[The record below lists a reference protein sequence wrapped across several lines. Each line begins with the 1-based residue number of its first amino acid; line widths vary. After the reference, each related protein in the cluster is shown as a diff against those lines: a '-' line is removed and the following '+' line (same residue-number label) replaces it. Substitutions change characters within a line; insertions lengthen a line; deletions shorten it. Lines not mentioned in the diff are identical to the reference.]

1 MNALGAFLH
10 HGVASR
16 PLKKLDPLSRVCCVG
31 CAQEP
36 RSFDHSLGF
45 AVVMTKGSM
54 TFKGSM
60 GVHNGDMSG
69 YGGKNCLGGMGGTGG
84 MGVRNGDMSGYSGK
98 NGLGGMGGMG
108 GHGHMSYG
116 GHGGGMYEGMGGMG
130 GHLGVS
136 EHQLT
141 AGARREEWRRK
152 AHAPLQEKRFKRPGV
167 AQGNESEGSAL
178 ELVDQA
184 RGSDFSI
191 VSAVFESEG
200 GSTGGGGEGEGG
212 GGKGGGGEGG
222 GTEVQ
227 ATEATD
233 HAGANNHN
241 LVLIEV
247 NEESRAIRMA
257 MDNELSLDEW
267 LQESEPHLKA
277 STAVALPHP
286 QPMLHSVGLRPPTA
300 SLQPSH
306 KPRDLFGGRAQ
317 DFDPGGHVSCDR
329 AGGTEFGSVSGAVLK
344 REAVISATFVTTS
357 TSGGNTLIA
366 TSATTCSGTSA
377 AVIAANSV
385 STSMSIAVVAELRAH
400 GARASSS
407 VTVLGSAVSGS
418 GVESKC
424 LNLRGGGCG
433 ASKDNKVHS
442 YNSNAEQPE
451 AIARVGDTVALQ
463 ETGAAAP
470 ATANVSALTTEAFP
484 PVQESA
490 IIKLSGAAD
499 KLDGSSKKAMQ
510 TFLHLPSHQMAS
522 SINIKQCDA
531 VRLTAHIAVST
542 RCSQSTFETSIVSVV
557 EALGPLV
564 GKPEFEGD
572 TNTLLEILRFL
583 VLGVG
588 AGTRAKGVDLLQ
600 QCALVAALKK
610 PAGRA
615 ALVQVRGGSSPA
627 EQVMHIVMAEAAV
640 RTLPRLRGYQFK
652 AAKAALRLTVSIAK
666 SAATMSLDPNLL
678 TSLQDCVQLAGNANS
693 PTHHST
699 LSL

>member
-1 MNALGAFLH
+1 
-10 HGVASR
+10 
-16 PLKKLDPLSRVCCVG
+16 
-31 CAQEP
+31 
-36 RSFDHSLGF
+36 
-45 AVVMTKGSM
+45 M

-108 GHGHMSYG
+108 GMGGHGHMSYS

-167 AQGNESEGSAL
+167 AQGNESEGSTL
-178 ELVDQA
+178 GLVDQA

-407 VTVLGSAVSGS
+407 VTALGSAVSGS

-433 ASKDNKVHS
+433 ASKDSKVHS

-451 AIARVGDTVALQ
+451 AIARVGDTEAMQ
-463 ETGAAAP
+463 EKGAAGAAAP

-522 SINIKQCDA
+522 SININQCDA
-531 VRLTAHIAVST
+531 VRLTAHIAVSKW
-542 RCSQSTFETSIVSVV
+542 RSESTFETPMIVSVV
-557 EALGPLV
+557 KALGPLV

>member
-1 MNALGAFLH
+1 
-10 HGVASR
+10 
-16 PLKKLDPLSRVCCVG
+16 
-31 CAQEP
+31 
-36 RSFDHSLGF
+36 
-45 AVVMTKGSM
+45 
-54 TFKGSM
+54 
-60 GVHNGDMSG
+60 
-69 YGGKNCLGGMGGTGG
+69 
-84 MGVRNGDMSGYSGK
+84 
-98 NGLGGMGGMG
+98 
-108 GHGHMSYG
+108 
-116 GHGGGMYEGMGGMG
+116 
-130 GHLGVS
+130 
-136 EHQLT
+136 
-141 AGARREEWRRK
+141 
-152 AHAPLQEKRFKRPGV
+152 
-167 AQGNESEGSAL
+167 
-178 ELVDQA
+178 
-184 RGSDFSI
+184 
-191 VSAVFESEG
+191 
-200 GSTGGGGEGEGG
+200 
-212 GGKGGGGEGG
+212 
-222 GTEVQ
+222 
-227 ATEATD
+227 
-233 HAGANNHN
+233 
-241 LVLIEV
+241 
-247 NEESRAIRMA
+247 
-257 MDNELSLDEW
+257 
-267 LQESEPHLKA
+267 
-277 STAVALPHP
+277 
-286 QPMLHSVGLRPPTA
+286 
-300 SLQPSH
+300 
-306 KPRDLFGGRAQ
+306 
-317 DFDPGGHVSCDR
+317 
-329 AGGTEFGSVSGAVLK
+329 
-344 REAVISATFVTTS
+344 
-357 TSGGNTLIA
+357 
-366 TSATTCSGTSA
+366 
-377 AVIAANSV
+377 
-385 STSMSIAVVAELRAH
+385 MSIAVVAELRAH

-522 SINIKQCDA
+522 SININQCDA

-640 RTLPRLRGYQFK
+640 RTLPRLRGDQFK

>member
-1 MNALGAFLH
+1 
-10 HGVASR
+10 
-16 PLKKLDPLSRVCCVG
+16 
-31 CAQEP
+31 
-36 RSFDHSLGF
+36 
-45 AVVMTKGSM
+45 
-54 TFKGSM
+54 
-60 GVHNGDMSG
+60 
-69 YGGKNCLGGMGGTGG
+69 
-84 MGVRNGDMSGYSGK
+84 
-98 NGLGGMGGMG
+98 
-108 GHGHMSYG
+108 
-116 GHGGGMYEGMGGMG
+116 MYKGMGGMG

-141 AGARREEWRRK
+141 AGARREERRRK
-152 AHAPLQEKRFKRPGV
+152 AHAPLQEKRLKRHGV

-178 ELVDQA
+178 GLVDQA

-191 VSAVFESEG
+191 DSAVFESEG

-212 GGKGGGGEGG
+212 GSKGGGGEGG

-233 HAGANNHN
+233 HAGANDHN

-257 MDNELSLDEW
+257 MNNELWLDEW
-267 LQESEPHLKA
+267 LQEVEPHLKA

-286 QPMLHSVGLRPPTA
+286 QPMLQSVGPRPPTA
-300 SLQPSH
+300 PLQPSH
-306 KPRDLFGGRAQ
+306 EPRDLFGGRAQ
-317 DFDPGGHVSCDR
+317 DYDPGGHVSCDR
-329 AGGTEFGSVSGAVLK
+329 AGGTEFVSVSGAVLK
-344 REAVISATFVTTS
+344 REAVISTTFVTTS
-357 TSGGNTLIA
+357 TSGGDTLIA

-385 STSMSIAVVAELRAH
+385 STSMSIAVVAGLRAH

-433 ASKDNKVHS
+433 ASKDSKVHS
-442 YNSNAEQPE
+442 DDSNAAQQQHERPE
-451 AIARVGDTVALQ
+451 AIARVEDAVASQ
-463 ETGAAAP
+463 ETRAAQVA
-470 ATANVSALTTEAFP
+470 ERE

-490 IIKLSGAAD
+490 IIKLSGATD
-499 KLDGSSKKAMQ
+499 KLDDLSKKAMQ
-510 TFLHLPSHQMAS
+510 TFLHLESHQMAS
-522 SINIKQCDA
+522 NIDINKHCDA
-531 VRLTAHIAVST
+531 VRLTAHFAVSK
-542 RCSQSTFETSIVSVV
+542 RRSESTFETPMIVSVIK
-557 EALGPLV
+557 ALGPLV
-564 GKPEFEGD
+564 GKPEFEGN

-583 VLGVG
+583 VLGIG
-588 AGTRAKGVDLLQ
+588 ASTRDKGEDRLQ
-600 QCALVAALKK
+600 QCGVLVAALKK

-615 ALVQVRGGSSPA
+615 ALMQVRGGSSPA

-640 RTLPRLRGYQFK
+640 RTLPRPRGEK
-652 AAKAALRLTVSIAK
+652 AVTAALSLMVSIAK

-693 PTHHST
+693 PTRQSS

>member
-1 MNALGAFLH
+1 
-10 HGVASR
+10 
-16 PLKKLDPLSRVCCVG
+16 
-31 CAQEP
+31 
-36 RSFDHSLGF
+36 
-45 AVVMTKGSM
+45 
-54 TFKGSM
+54 M
-60 GVHNGDMSG
+60 GVRNGDMSG
-69 YGGKNCLGGMGGTGG
+69 YGGKNGVGGMGGTGG

-108 GHGHMSYG
+108 GMGGHGHMSYS

-130 GHLGVS
+130 GHFGVS

-277 STAVALPHP
+277 STSVALPHP
-286 QPMLHSVGLRPPTA
+286 QPILHSVGPRPPTA

-317 DFDPGGHVSCDR
+317 DYDPGGHGSCDR

-344 REAVISATFVTTS
+344 REAVISTTFVTTS
-357 TSGGNTLIA
+357 TSGGDTLIA

-522 SINIKQCDA
+522 SIDIIKYCDA
-531 VRLTAHIAVST
+531 VRLTAHFAVSK
-542 RCSQSTFETSIVSVV
+542 RCSESTFETPIVSVV
-557 EALGPLV
+557 KALGSLV

-640 RTLPRLRGYQFK
+640 RTLPRLRGDQFK

>member
-1 MNALGAFLH
+1 
-10 HGVASR
+10 
-16 PLKKLDPLSRVCCVG
+16 
-31 CAQEP
+31 
-36 RSFDHSLGF
+36 
-45 AVVMTKGSM
+45 MTKGSM

-69 YGGKNCLGGMGGTGG
+69 YGGKNGLGGM
-84 MGVRNGDMSGYSGK
+84 
-98 NGLGGMGGMG
+98 GGMGGMG

-286 QPMLHSVGLRPPTA
+286 QPMLH
-300 SLQPSH
+300 
-306 KPRDLFGGRAQ
+306 
-317 DFDPGGHVSCDR
+317 
-329 AGGTEFGSVSGAVLK
+329 
-344 REAVISATFVTTS
+344 
-357 TSGGNTLIA
+357 
-366 TSATTCSGTSA
+366 
-377 AVIAANSV
+377 
-385 STSMSIAVVAELRAH
+385 
-400 GARASSS
+400 
-407 VTVLGSAVSGS
+407 
-418 GVESKC
+418 
-424 LNLRGGGCG
+424 
-433 ASKDNKVHS
+433 
-442 YNSNAEQPE
+442 
-451 AIARVGDTVALQ
+451 
-463 ETGAAAP
+463 
-470 ATANVSALTTEAFP
+470 
-484 PVQESA
+484 
-490 IIKLSGAAD
+490 
-499 KLDGSSKKAMQ
+499 
-510 TFLHLPSHQMAS
+510 
-522 SINIKQCDA
+522 
-531 VRLTAHIAVST
+531 
-542 RCSQSTFETSIVSVV
+542 
-557 EALGPLV
+557 
-564 GKPEFEGD
+564 
-572 TNTLLEILRFL
+572 
-583 VLGVG
+583 
-588 AGTRAKGVDLLQ
+588 
-600 QCALVAALKK
+600 
-610 PAGRA
+610 
-615 ALVQVRGGSSPA
+615 
-627 EQVMHIVMAEAAV
+627 
-640 RTLPRLRGYQFK
+640 
-652 AAKAALRLTVSIAK
+652 
-666 SAATMSLDPNLL
+666 
-678 TSLQDCVQLAGNANS
+678 
-693 PTHHST
+693 
-699 LSL
+699 

>member
-1 MNALGAFLH
+1 
-10 HGVASR
+10 
-16 PLKKLDPLSRVCCVG
+16 
-31 CAQEP
+31 
-36 RSFDHSLGF
+36 
-45 AVVMTKGSM
+45 M

-69 YGGKNCLGGMGGTGG
+69 YGGKNCLGGIGGTGSMGVHNGDMSGYSGKNGLGGMGGTGG

-108 GHGHMSYG
+108 GMGGHGHMSYS

-130 GHLGVS
+130 GHFGVS

-167 AQGNESEGSAL
+167 AQGNESEGSTL
-178 ELVDQA
+178 GLVDQA

-286 QPMLHSVGLRPPTA
+286 QPMLHSVGPRPPTA

-344 REAVISATFVTTS
+344 RKAVISTTFVTTS
-357 TSGGNTLIA
+357 TSGGDTLIA

-433 ASKDNKVHS
+433 ASKDSKVHS

-557 EALGPLV
+557 KALGPLV

-588 AGTRAKGVDLLQ
+588 AGTRAKGEDLLQ
-600 QCALVAALKK
+600 QCGELIAALKK

-615 ALVQVRGGSSPA
+615 ALMQVRGGSSPA
-627 EQVMHIVMAEAAV
+627 EQVTHIVLAEAAV
-640 RTLPRLRGYQFK
+640 RTLPRLRGDQFK

-693 PTHHST
+693 PTRHST

>member
-1 MNALGAFLH
+1 
-10 HGVASR
+10 
-16 PLKKLDPLSRVCCVG
+16 
-31 CAQEP
+31 
-36 RSFDHSLGF
+36 
-45 AVVMTKGSM
+45 
-54 TFKGSM
+54 
-60 GVHNGDMSG
+60 
-69 YGGKNCLGGMGGTGG
+69 
-84 MGVRNGDMSGYSGK
+84 
-98 NGLGGMGGMG
+98 
-108 GHGHMSYG
+108 
-116 GHGGGMYEGMGGMG
+116 MYEGMGGMG

-286 QPMLHSVGLRPPTA
+286 QPMLHSVGPRPPTA

-344 REAVISATFVTTS
+344 REAVISTTFVTTS
-357 TSGGNTLIA
+357 TSGGDTLIA

-433 ASKDNKVHS
+433 ASKDSKVHS
-442 YNSNAEQPE
+442 YISNAEQPE
-451 AIARVGDTVALQ
+451 AIARVGDTLALQ

-522 SINIKQCDA
+522 SIDIIKYCDA
-531 VRLTAHIAVST
+531 VRLTAHFAVSK
-542 RCSQSTFETSIVSVV
+542 RCSESTFETPIVSVV
-557 EALGPLV
+557 KALGSLV

-600 QCALVAALKK
+600 QCGELIAALKK

-615 ALVQVRGGSSPA
+615 ALMQVRGGSSPA
-627 EQVMHIVMAEAAV
+627 EQVTHIVLAEAAV
-640 RTLPRLRGYQFK
+640 RTLPRLRGDQFK

>member
-1 MNALGAFLH
+1 
-10 HGVASR
+10 
-16 PLKKLDPLSRVCCVG
+16 
-31 CAQEP
+31 
-36 RSFDHSLGF
+36 
-45 AVVMTKGSM
+45 M

-69 YGGKNCLGGMGGTGG
+69 YGGKNGLGGM
-84 MGVRNGDMSGYSGK
+84 
-98 NGLGGMGGMG
+98 GGMGGMG

-130 GHLGVS
+130 GRMGGYLGVS

-167 AQGNESEGSAL
+167 AQGNESEGSTL
-178 ELVDQA
+178 GLVDQA

-317 DFDPGGHVSCDR
+317 DYDPGGHVSCDR

-407 VTVLGSAVSGS
+407 VTALGSAVSGS

-433 ASKDNKVHS
+433 ASKDNEVHS

-463 ETGAAAP
+463 ETGAAGAAAP

-522 SINIKQCDA
+522 SININQCDA

>member
-1 MNALGAFLH
+1 
-10 HGVASR
+10 
-16 PLKKLDPLSRVCCVG
+16 
-31 CAQEP
+31 
-36 RSFDHSLGF
+36 
-45 AVVMTKGSM
+45 MTKGSM

-60 GVHNGDMSG
+60 GVRNGDMSG
-69 YGGKNCLGGMGGTGG
+69 YG
-84 MGVRNGDMSGYSGK
+84 GK

-152 AHAPLQEKRFKRPGV
+152 AHAPLQEKRLKRPGV

-178 ELVDQA
+178 GLVDHA

-286 QPMLHSVGLRPPTA
+286 QPILHSVGPRPPTA
-300 SLQPSH
+300 PLQPSH
-306 KPRDLFGGRAQ
+306 EPRDLFGGRAQ

-344 REAVISATFVTTS
+344 REAVISTTFVTTS
-357 TSGGNTLIA
+357 TSGGDTLIA
-366 TSATTCSGTSA
+366 TSVTTCRGTSA

-407 VTVLGSAVSGS
+407 VTALGSAVSGS

-433 ASKDNKVHS
+433 ASKDSKVHS

-522 SINIKQCDA
+522 SININQCDA

-600 QCALVAALKK
+600 QCGELIAALKK

-615 ALVQVRGGSSPA
+615 ALMQVRGGSSPA
-627 EQVMHIVMAEAAV
+627 EQVTHIVLAEAAV

>member
-1 MNALGAFLH
+1 
-10 HGVASR
+10 
-16 PLKKLDPLSRVCCVG
+16 
-31 CAQEP
+31 
-36 RSFDHSLGF
+36 
-45 AVVMTKGSM
+45 MTKGSM

-69 YGGKNCLGGMGGTGG
+69 YGGKNCLGGIGGTGS
-84 MGVRNGDMSGYSGK
+84 MGVHNGDMSGYSGK

-108 GHGHMSYG
+108 GMGGHGHMSYS

-130 GHLGVS
+130 GHFGVS

-167 AQGNESEGSAL
+167 AQGNESEGSTL
-178 ELVDQA
+178 GLVDQA

-286 QPMLHSVGLRPPTA
+286 QPILHSVGPRPPTA

-317 DFDPGGHVSCDR
+317 DYDPGGHVSCDR

-433 ASKDNKVHS
+433 ASKDSKVHS

-522 SINIKQCDA
+522 SIDIIKYCDA
-531 VRLTAHIAVST
+531 VRLTAHFAVSK
-542 RCSQSTFETSIVSVV
+542 RCSESTFETPIVSVV
-557 EALGPLV
+557 KALGSLV

-588 AGTRAKGVDLLQ
+588 AGTRAKGEDRLQ
-600 QCALVAALKK
+600 PCGALVAALKK

-627 EQVMHIVMAEAAV
+627 EQVTHVVLAEAAV

-693 PTHHST
+693 PTRQST
-699 LSL
+699 LSH